1 MTTASI
7 SLPNILQLSKITWR
21 FLGFFGAFLFALLL
35 DFYIFQVNEVTR
47 VNFLIANSQKQ
58 ISSFEQENKEL
69 KRTLSQMS
77 SPASLEATFRD
88 LSYEKT
94 QKIHYIRLLGDTVA
108 VRPK

>member
-7 SLPNILQLSKITWR
+7 SLPNILQLPKITWR

-35 DFYIFQVNEVTR
+35 VFYIFQVNEVTR

-58 ISSFEQENKEL
+58 IASLVQENKSLE
-69 KRTLSQMS
+69 RELSQIK

-94 QKIHYIRLLGDTVA
+94 QKIHYIQLMGDTVA
-108 VRPK
+108 VGPK